1 MLDFPMQK
9 AMNEVFSK
17 DGTDFKL
24 LADTL
29 YLTHGPYNNVYDLT
43 TFYDNHDMPR
53 MMADDDGFINAH
65 NWLFTVR
72 GIPVI
77 YQGSEIGFMR
87 GTGEHE
93 GNRNYY
99 GQQNINAAPSH
110 KIYQQLQKIA
120 HVRKNTPALQRGLQ
134 INIAMEGDQAMFYR
148 VIQDEESRQIAL
160 VLLNKGDNSI
170 PVVVSKYLQDGDW
183 IEQITGQ
190 IITTENGELSTVLAP
205 NSAQVWVQNAPI
217 TNQALLTRA
226 LEQMEMQ

>member
-1 MLDFPMQK
+1 
-9 AMNEVFSK
+9 
-17 DGTDFKL
+17 
-24 LADTL
+24 
-29 YLTHGPYNNVYDLT
+29 
-43 TFYDNHDMPR
+43 
-53 MMADDDGFINAH
+53 
-65 NWLFTVR
+65 
-72 GIPVI
+72 
-77 YQGSEIGFMR
+77 
-87 GTGEHE
+87 
-93 GNRNYY
+93 
-99 GQQNINAAPSH
+99 
-110 KIYQQLQKIA
+110 
-120 HVRKNTPALQRGLQ
+120 
-134 INIAMEGDQAMFYR
+134 GDQAMFYR